1 MHHSNV
7 TIFETSATGLC
18 GTTGKLRIIYR
29 TVGKPMEKHLIKQN
43 QTKSLA
49 CIIHLGLSGLETTNF
64 GELAD
69 LGSFVSLAFT
79 KPDGT
84 VKATLQPTVQSVLRD
99 TQNKIEVLEIVF
111 QHLDLY
117 TPKFSQISSNSDLR
131 SSWIFCRMPTMPGT
145 GAVRKTAFHPD
156 RVPWW
161 SEIFILTYC
170 GCEIRITSW

>member
-7 TIFETSATGLC
+7 TIFETSAAGLC
-18 GTTGKLRIIYR
+18 GTTGKLRITYR

-156 RVPWW
+156 RVPW
-161 SEIFILTYC
+161 
-170 GCEIRITSW
+170 